1 VSPDPDSAI
10 LLFAHG
16 ARDPSWAD
24 PFRRIAARVREARP
38 GLRVELAF
46 LELMKPALSEA
57 VAGLAASGA
66 RRITLVPLFLA
77 QGGHLREDLPRL
89 LEGVRQRHPDLRIDV
104 TSAIGDSSVLTDA
117 IAGWALSQHLG
128 LPEASQDTA
137 SSPESR

>member
-16 ARDPSWAD
+16 ARDPAWAD
-24 PFRRIAARVREARP
+24 PFRRIAARLREGQP

-46 LELMKPALSEA
+46 LELMTPALAEA
-57 VAGLAASGA
+57 VAGLAATGV

-89 LEGVRQRHPDLRIDV
+89 LDGIRRQHPGLRIDV

-117 IAGWALSQHLG
+117 IAGWALSQHLSI
-128 LPEASQDTA
+128 PESSQDTA